1 MPSAKSYKAL
11 LIRDDARKSI
21 DKAKDLYKEKTG
33 LDLNYTQFVL
43 LMSRVF
49 IEKEILGDV
58 KYDLTN
64 RNE

>member
-21 DKAKDLYKEKTG
+21 DKAKDLYSEKTG

>member
-21 DKAKDLYKEKTG
+21 DKAKDLYSDKTG

>member
-21 DKAKDLYKEKTG
+21 DKAKDLYSEKTG

-64 RNE
+64 RDE

>member
-21 DKAKDLYKEKTG
+21 DKAKDLYSDKTG

-58 KYDLTN
+58 KYDLTK
-64 RNE
+64 